1 MSLTIDY
8 FKQLHYDFIPKGSY
22 IQDKMKTILY
32 TSFLVVILQY
42 VTSINAVTQSELIHH
57 VEADPELE
65 AYLREAIENFREQMK
80 EGIDA
85 IQMPILDPLELSQ
98 LNINVRENLATLDL
112 HIKTITVEGLSSFTF
127 HDIYP
132 DLESYFLKVNL
143 TIPSVESWGTYDLNG
158 KLLKIFPLKG
168 NGNFQINITQAEIV
182 GLTVQCLSI
191 FKLTHLKPNLEEM
204 YLGIN
209 LTLPEIYMSG
219 NYSVNG
225 KLVKILPIYGDG
237 SFYMNATD
245 IKISGFGQ
253 LAFTN
258 ETIQMSLLKLDLHWE
273 HLAVNMENFLGG
285 GSFAKVLQQVVP
297 KVGRDIFY
305 GYKPLIMEKLEKFM
319 QEMVNEKLEEECVK
333 DIIKVIIP
341 QQ

>member
-112 HIKTITVEGLSSFTF
+112 HIKT
-127 HDIYP
+127 
-132 DLESYFLKVNL
+132 
-143 TIPSVESWGTYDLNG
+143 
-158 KLLKIFPLKG
+158 
-168 NGNFQINITQAEIV
+168 
-182 GLTVQCLSI
+182 LTVQCLSI